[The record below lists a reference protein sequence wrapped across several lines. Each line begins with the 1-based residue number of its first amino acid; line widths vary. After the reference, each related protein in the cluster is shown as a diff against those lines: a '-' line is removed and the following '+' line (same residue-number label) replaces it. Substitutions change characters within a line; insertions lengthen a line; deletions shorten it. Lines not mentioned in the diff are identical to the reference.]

1 MCEHTKEIVE
11 FCKQEVIALFSI
23 IPRYLHQTISITR
36 LSASCSN
43 QRHRFPQH
51 KDTKWG
57 LVDFTHK
64 AVVNIDG
71 LFLLAVL
78 TCGFL
83 VNDDLLN

>member
-43 QRHRFPQH
+43 QRHRYH
-51 KDTKWG
+51 IVKD
-57 LVDFTHK
+57 
-64 AVVNIDG
+64 ID
-71 LFLLAVL
+71 VI
-78 TCGFL
+78 
-83 VNDDLLN
+83 

>member
-43 QRHRFPQH
+43 QRHRFH
-51 KDTKWG
+51 IVKDIGIIQSILPIKR
-57 LVDFTHK
+57 
-64 AVVNIDG
+64 
-71 LFLLAVL
+71 
-78 TCGFL
+78 
-83 VNDDLLN
+83 